1 MDEAGYDISHLM
13 ALDTELPGRAVPT
26 TTRSSSRS
34 TPPAAAKPRQPTV
47 AETQEALSRELMRTA
62 EIHDALVRQYLR
74 TKDNPFQDIGG
85 VDDR

>member
-1 MDEAGYDISHLM
+1 MNDAIYDISHLL
-13 ALDTELPGRAVPT
+13 ALDAGLPGRTVPT

-34 TPPAAAKPRQPTV
+34 TPPAAAEPRQPTV
-47 AETQEALSRELMRTA
+47 AETQEALLRELMRTA